1 MSVTGLGNIA
11 KCKTLICETLEA
23 KNSGGDPHLVKGDLE
38 ITGDLKVDGGVEID
52 AAGIEGLKLKSK
64 PAINQVEISMNDNT
78 NIWNISAEAATETL
92 FTNRSPAG
100 GGAGDIV
107 SYLEHVAGNYT
118 YSMSAS
124 TIIFDQ
130 LPTSAPAG
138 AGRVWNNGGVLNI
151 T

>member
-1 MSVTGLGNIA
+1 MSALGQTAI
-11 KCKTLICETLEA
+11 CGTLICETLKA
-23 KNSGGDPHLVKGDLE
+23 KNSGGDPHKVTGDLE
-38 ITGDLKVDGGVEID
+38 VTGSLKVDGGIEVD
-52 AAGIEGLKLKSK
+52 AAGVKGLVLKSG
-64 PAINQVEISMNDNT
+64 PSANQVNIEMNDNT